1 MRWKILVLVPAVA
14 LAAAGCHRGAGRERA
29 AHRQVTIGLSLD
41 TLREERWQR
50 DRDLFVKRCEEL
62 GARVL
67 VQAANNDEAVQNSQ
81 AENLLTQGVDVLVV
95 APHNSATAATI
106 VEAAHRVNVPVIAYD
121 RLILNADVDL
131 YLSFDNERV
140 GELQAAYA
148 VQHAPRGRYVL
159 IGGSPADNNAI
170 LYHQGQMKVLKLH
183 VDRHEIEIL
192 SDQYAADWQPV
203 EALKIMEN
211 ALTRQSN
218 RVDAVVA
225 ANDGLAGGAIQAL
238 AEQGLAGKVVVT
250 GQDAELTA
258 CQRIV
263 AGSQSMT
270 VYKPLKELA
279 SKAAEIAV
287 AMAKKQPWE
296 KPARVLNNGFKDV
309 PSFLLDPV
317 AVDRNNLD
325 STVVADGFHTREQV
339 YARSRPPGPPG
350 PSPGRPP
357 GRPPGQ

>member
-1 MRWKILVLVPAVA
+1 MRCLRWKVLLLLLPAVA
-14 LAAAGCHRGAGRERA
+14 FAASGCHRGAGP
-29 AHRQVTIGLSLD
+29 HRQITIGLSLD

-50 DRDLFVKRCEEL
+50 DRDLFVERCTEL

-67 VQAANNDEAVQNSQ
+67 VQAANNDEAVQSSQ

-95 APHNSATAATI
+95 APHNSETAATI
-106 VEAAHRVNVPVIAYD
+106 VEAAHRSNVPVIAYD
-121 RLILNADVDL
+121 RLIRNADVDL

-140 GELQAAYA
+140 GELQAAWA
-148 VQHAPRGRYVL
+148 VRHAPKGRYLV

-170 LYHQGQMKVLKLH
+170 LYHQGEMKVLKPY
-183 VDRHEIEIL
+183 VDRHEIEIV

-203 EALKIMEN
+203 EALKITEN
-211 ALTRQSN
+211 ALTRQNN

-263 AGSQSMT
+263 AGTQSMT
-270 VYKPLKELA
+270 VYKPLRGLA
-279 SKAAEIAV
+279 TKAAEIAV
-287 AMAKKQPWE
+287 AMARKQPWE
-296 KPARVLNNGFKDV
+296 KPSRRLNNGFKDV
-309 PSFLLDPV
+309 PSFLLEPL
-317 AVDRNNLD
+317 AVDRDNLD
-325 STVVADGFHTREQV
+325 ATVVADGFHTREQV
-339 YARSRPPGPPG
+339 HGGA
-350 PSPGRPP
+350 
-357 GRPPGQ
+357 GQ

>member
-1 MRWKILVLVPAVA
+1 
-14 LAAAGCHRGAGRERA
+14 
-29 AHRQVTIGLSLD
+29 
-41 TLREERWQR
+41 
-50 DRDLFVKRCEEL
+50 
-62 GARVL
+62 
-67 VQAANNDEAVQNSQ
+67 
-81 AENLLTQGVDVLVV
+81 
-95 APHNSATAATI
+95 
-106 VEAAHRVNVPVIAYD
+106 
-121 RLILNADVDL
+121 
-131 YLSFDNERV
+131 
-140 GELQAAYA
+140 
-148 VQHAPRGRYVL
+148 
-159 IGGSPADNNAI
+159 
-170 LYHQGQMKVLKLH
+170 
-183 VDRHEIEIL
+183 
-192 SDQYAADWQPV
+192 
-203 EALKIMEN
+203 MEN
-211 ALTRQSN
+211 ALTRQNN

-279 SKAAEIAV
+279 TKAAEIAV

-296 KPARVLNNGFKDV
+296 KPVRVLNNGFKDV

-339 YARSRPPGPPG
+339 YARPRPPGPPG
-350 PSPGRPP
+350 HPP
-357 GRPPGQ
+357 GPHPGHPPGQ